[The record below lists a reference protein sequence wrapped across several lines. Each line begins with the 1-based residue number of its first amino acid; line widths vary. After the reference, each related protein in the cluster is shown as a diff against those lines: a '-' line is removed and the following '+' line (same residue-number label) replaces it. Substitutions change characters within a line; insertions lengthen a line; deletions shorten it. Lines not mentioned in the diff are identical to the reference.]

1 MARRVSSFLAAVCV
15 VSALLAAH
23 AQERTPAT
31 PPAATPAANA
41 EQPLLD
47 RFLPTADAPPVKYRA
62 LRRLTARAGD
72 RVGSLT
78 AWTSFDPATGF
89 TYEIV
94 EESGSGLIRSKVL
107 RAALEAEKS
116 AKQADQ
122 RSRAALTPANYE
134 FDAGEGASNGLQ
146 RIRIKPRR
154 KEPMMIDGSIL
165 LTTSDAD
172 LVRVEGVLVK
182 RPSFWTRR
190 VEVTRD
196 YSRISGVRLPVM
208 MSSVA
213 DVLFV
218 GRSTFEMR
226 YEYESVNGQPVIAT
240 ASLSR

>member
-1 MARRVSSFLAAVCV
+1 MERRLSASLTFAAGML
-15 VSALLAAH
+15 SAVLIGQ
-23 AQERTPAT
+23 AQGPTPAT
-31 PPAATPAANA
+31 VPSASQD
-41 EQPLLD
+41 QPVLD

-72 RVGSLT
+72 RVATLT
-78 AWTSFDPATGF
+78 AWTSFDPTTGF
-89 TYEIV
+89 SYEIT

-107 RAALEAEKS
+107 HAALEAEKS

-122 RSRAALTPANYE
+122 RARAALTPANYE
-134 FDAGEGASNGLQ
+134 FTTGEDASNGLQ

-154 KEPMMIDGSIL
+154 KEAMMIDGSIL
-165 LTTSDAD
+165 LTTTDAD

-196 YSRISGVRLPVM
+196 YSRIAGMRLPVM

-226 YEYESVNGQPVIAT
+226 YEYESVNGQPVSSVAQ
-240 ASLSR
+240 RVR